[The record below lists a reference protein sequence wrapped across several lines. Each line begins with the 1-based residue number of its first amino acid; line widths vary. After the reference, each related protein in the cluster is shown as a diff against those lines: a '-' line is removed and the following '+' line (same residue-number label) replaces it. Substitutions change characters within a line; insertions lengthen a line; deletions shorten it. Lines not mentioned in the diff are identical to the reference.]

1 MPLPRRHIPLPDTG
15 FLAGMRIR
23 KKLIVLHTFFSLV
36 LVTLLTLALRPA
48 VNRILERAELHEA
61 KMVAEVS
68 SRLLV
73 ADPDA
78 ALPPTVSRL
87 TPQQATELLRSTRQP
102 ASTEQRASAPSTAD
116 SPANPAAHGIEVRLP
131 DGTLGVVL
139 QVPSARGERS
149 SGLNLLATARLD
161 EARDAVIHVYAVLI
175 LSLLAVYALIALAL
189 EVVVLPRHVYGPIR
203 AILKADQAVRDNRRA
218 DELLDE
224 TQIPADE
231 LGEIMR
237 SHNRTVTQLRDNERT
252 LASTMQQLEQTLADL
267 KRKNHLLEMAQRN
280 LADADRLASLG
291 VMSAGLAHEMNTPL
305 AVIKGL
311 TETLGKNGKLERPEI
326 ELMLRVT
333 GRLEKLSE
341 SLLDFARVR
350 PMTTSLT
357 PLRPLVEEAWTLV
370 KLDRGIGGRVE
381 MINGLPEGDPA
392 DPPSLFA
399 DDATTEPAAAPSH
412 HPQAPLMAQCDGD
425 RIVQVLV
432 NLLRNACDAT
442 LDSRSESAGAQAAAH
457 SNAAS
462 SRDPAAPTS
471 RRWTMDGKPRITVS
485 GQRVTRDNAQWT
497 MLLIADEG
505 PGIDAAIATRLFEPF
520 ASTRLD
526 SRGTGLGLAVSEGII
541 REHGGLLLARNR
553 TDGPGAVFEMLLPA
567 S

>member
-1 MPLPRRHIPLPDTG
+1 
-15 FLAGMRIR
+15 MRIR

-48 VNRILERAELHEA
+48 VSRILERAELHEA

-68 SRLLV
+68 ARLLA

-78 ALPPTVSRL
+78 ALPPTVTRL
-87 TPQQATELLRSTRQP
+87 TPQRASELLRSARIAGAAVNP
-102 ASTEQRASAPSTAD
+102 SDPAPSTPIATD
-116 SPANPAAHGIEVRLP
+116 NEPDAAMQGTEVRLA
-131 DGTLGVVL
+131 DGNLGVVL
-139 QVPSARGERS
+139 QVPSSRGQRS
-149 SGLNLLATARLD
+149 SGMSLLATARLD

-224 TQIPADE
+224 KQIPADE

-237 SHNRTVTQLRDNERT
+237 SHNRTVTQLRDNEQT

-267 KRKNHLLEMAQRN
+267 TRKNHLLEMAQRN

-311 TETLGKNGKLERPEI
+311 TETLGKNGRLERPEI
-326 ELMLRVT
+326 DLMLRVT
-333 GRLEKLSE
+333 ARLERLSE

-350 PMTTSLT
+350 PMSTTLT

-370 KLDRGIGGRVE
+370 KLDRNIGGRIE
-381 MINGLPEGDPA
+381 MINGLPEGDGA
-392 DPPSLFA
+392 DSQSLFA
-399 DDATTEPAAAPSH
+399 ENATTNPDTAAASYRSADPLSD
-412 HPQAPLMAQCDGD
+412 PPVTPLMAQCDGD

-432 NLLRNACDAT
+432 NLFRNACDAT
-442 LDSRSESAGAQAAAH
+442 LEGRTEGATTQANGPNSR
-457 SNAAS
+457 NATNAT
-462 SRDPAAPTS
+462 PQ
-471 RRWTMDGKPRITVS
+471 RWTMDGKPRITVT

-505 PGIDAAIATRLFEPF
+505 PGIDPSIASRLFEPF

-541 REHGGLLLARNR
+541 REHGGLLQARNR
-553 TDGPGAVFEMLLPA
+553 TDARGAVFELLLPA